1 MELSHIP
8 VLRPLSVGQI
18 LDRAFRLYRGN
29 FLTFLAIV
37 GVVQL
42 PLALVQV
49 FNAAAAQSDSPTF
62 AGLVAILAIL
72 LLLAGILANQIASA
86 ALSRAVAD
94 VYLGRTTSF
103 AAAYRGVTPFIGNI
117 FVTLI
122 VTLLVG
128 LGLLFFFIIP
138 CVGWTAG
145 MGMLMFF
152 GGAIVPMIGTVIV
165 LENRAGFDALRR
177 GWDLTRRRFWPVV
190 GYMVILGILVTAI
203 TIGPTALLTYLTCFV
218 WSGYDPS
225 SPLSPTN
232 MPGQAPL
239 WATVLQTMIT
249 VGLQTLILPIQLAA
263 ASVLYFDLRVRN
275 EGFDLELASARQM
288 PEGSDLDT
296 LLANAPAPKTDSL
309 LVGDEWVNFFGL
321 GMSVWVISIV
331 VWALLGGLI
340 MVLLLPS
347 FMS

>member
-1 MELSHIP
+1 MELSHMP

-18 LDRAFRLYRGN
+18 LDRAFRLYQGN

-49 FNAAAAQSDSPTF
+49 FNAAAAQSGSPALAT
-62 AGLVAILAIL
+62 LVSLLAIL
-72 LLLAGILANQIASA
+72 LLLAGVLANQIASA

-94 VYLGRTTSF
+94 VYLGRPTSF

-122 VTLLVG
+122 VTFLVGIGLLV
-128 LGLLFFFIIP
+128 FFLIP

-145 MGMLMFF
+145 MGILMFF
-152 GGAIVPMIGTVIV
+152 GGAIVPMVGTVIV
-165 LENRAGFDALRR
+165 LENKAGFDALRR

-190 GYMVILGILVTAI
+190 GYVVILGILVTVI
-203 TIGPTALLTYLTCFV
+203 TIGPSTLLTYLTGFV
-218 WSGYDPS
+218 WSGYDPA
-225 SPLSPTN
+225 SPLSPSN

-239 WATVLQTMIT
+239 WATVLQTVIT

-296 LLANAPAPKTDSL
+296 LLAKAPAPKTDSI
-309 LVGDEWVNFFGL
+309 LVGDEWINFFGL
-321 GMSVWVISIV
+321 GIGVWVIGVIV
-331 VWALLGGLI
+331 GVLFSSL
-340 MVLLLPS
+340 VTSLLLPAFTS
-347 FMS
+347 

>member
-1 MELSHIP
+1 MELSHMP

-18 LDRAFRLYRGN
+18 LDRAFRLYQGN

-49 FNAAAAQSDSPTF
+49 FNAAAAQSGSPALAT
-62 AGLVAILAIL
+62 LVSLLAIL
-72 LLLAGILANQIASA
+72 LLLAGVLANQIASA

-94 VYLGRTTSF
+94 VYLGRPTSF

-122 VTLLVG
+122 VTFLVGIGLLV
-128 LGLLFFFIIP
+128 FFLIP

-152 GGAIVPMIGTVIV
+152 GGAIVPMVGTVIV
-165 LENRAGFDALRR
+165 LENKAGFDALRR

-190 GYMVILGILVTAI
+190 GYVVILGILVTVI
-203 TIGPTALLTYLTCFV
+203 TIGPSTLLTYLTGFV
-218 WSGYDPS
+218 WSGYDPA
-225 SPLSPTN
+225 SPLSPSN

-239 WATVLQTMIT
+239 WATVLQTVIT

-296 LLANAPAPKTDSL
+296 LLAKAPAPKTDSI
-309 LVGDEWVNFFGL
+309 LVGDEWINFFGL
-321 GMSVWVISIV
+321 GIGVWVIGVIV
-331 VWALLGGLI
+331 GVLFSSL
-340 MVLLLPS
+340 VTSLLLPAFTS
-347 FMS
+347 